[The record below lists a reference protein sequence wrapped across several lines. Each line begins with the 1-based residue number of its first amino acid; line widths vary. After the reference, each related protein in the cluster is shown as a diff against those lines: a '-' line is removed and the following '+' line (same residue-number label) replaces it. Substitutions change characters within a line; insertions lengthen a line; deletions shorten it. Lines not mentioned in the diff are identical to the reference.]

1 MAFVVHAVDPASKAR
16 AGSLALNHGTVE
28 TPCFMPVGTN
38 ATVKAMATADLEE
51 LGVRLILGNTY
62 HLLLRP
68 GPDVVRAAGGLHRFM
83 GWPHNLLTDSGGYQV
98 FSLARLRRIEEG
110 GVSFRSHLD
119 GSSRHLSPEDVVDL
133 EVLAYGSD
141 VAMPLDVCTPPGIP
155 RAEAEEALGLTTRW
169 LARSRDRWRSLEAPL
184 KGELFGIMQ
193 GNFHRDLREQSAAQ
207 IASLDLPGYAIGGLS
222 VGEEFAV
229 FRDFTHLSASLLPA
243 DKPRYLMGIGTPAYV
258 LEAIEAGIDLF
269 DCVFPT
275 RAARNALVFTPD
287 GPLNLR
293 LEANRDD
300 FGPID
305 PSCRCTAC
313 RTHSRA
319 YLRHLFKAKEILA
332 AMLATRH
339 NLAFLASLVSGA
351 REAIVERR
359 FAAFK
364 RGFLSRYGERAPR
377 SQSGPEA
384 AEI

>member
-1 MAFVVHAVDPASKAR
+1 MAFVVQAVDQGSSAR
-16 AGSLALNHGTVE
+16 AGSLALNHGTVQ

-38 ATVKAMATADLEE
+38 ATVKAMSTGDLEE

-68 GPDVVRAAGGLHRFM
+68 GPDVITAAGGLHRFM

-98 FSLARLRRIEEG
+98 MSLAQLRRIEEG

-119 GSSRHLSPEDVVDL
+119 GSSRRLSPEDVVDL
-133 EVLAYGSD
+133 EVLSFGSD
-141 VAMPLDVCTPPGIP
+141 VLMPLDVCTPPGIP
-155 RAEAEEALGLTTRW
+155 RSEAEEALALTTRW
-169 LARSRDRWRSLEAPL
+169 LERSRDRWRSLAAPL

-193 GNFHRDLREQSAAQ
+193 GNFHRDLREASAGAMV
-207 IASLDLPGYAIGGLS
+207 ALDLPGYAIGGLS
-222 VGEEFAV
+222 VGEGFEV
-229 FRDFTHLSASLLPA
+229 FREFTHVSASLLPVE
-243 DKPRYLMGIGTPAYV
+243 KPRYLMGIGTPAYV
-258 LEAIEAGIDLF
+258 LEAIEAGVDLF

-275 RAARNALVFTPD
+275 RTARNALAFTRD

-293 LEANRDD
+293 LEANRED

-305 PSCRCTAC
+305 PSCRCSAC
-313 RTHSRA
+313 RSHSRA

-339 NLAFLASLVSGA
+339 NLAFLASMVGEA
-351 REAIVERR
+351 REAILAGR
-359 FAAFK
+359 FTAFK
-364 RGFLSRYGERAPR
+364 RAFLARYEERAPGG
-377 SQSGPEA
+377 QSGSPA